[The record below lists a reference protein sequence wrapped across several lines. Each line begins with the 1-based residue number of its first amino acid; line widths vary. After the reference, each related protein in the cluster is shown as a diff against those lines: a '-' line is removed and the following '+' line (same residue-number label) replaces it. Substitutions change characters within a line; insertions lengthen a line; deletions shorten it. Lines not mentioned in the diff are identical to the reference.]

1 MLKQITVD
9 PQMVSAYMQDRQRI
23 PLTVMSF
30 DVDVHEL
37 VIPVLGANPSE
48 IVEVL
53 GIFVLK
59 RADSTIQVF
68 GRIEEDKVYIKLP
81 IELNRYK
88 GRFDIE
94 INLRML
100 DKSTLTLAQFEAM
113 ARRSD
118 IDANNIELKPYYF
131 ALFDE
136 LVTEVK
142 VKRTDALKEI
152 VTEAND
158 AILDISEQVR
168 LTGLAKT
175 TAIQKIEDKAELVET
190 TKKTALTDID
200 DKVASVETSKGNA
213 IDAINNEKTL
223 AVNAVGQA
231 GTLAIGNVED
241 AQGSAIGAINEKVT
255 TVDDAKKDATREI
268 ELKEAE
274 VESAKNLALDNIAT
288 SEQTAYD
295 AFFAYAEKQTADVL
309 LANLEYIAQVD
320 QRLLQTERKATD
332 LSGYSGQV
340 TLTNT
345 ETYPFNNSGVTVPIS
360 KTRYHLDYNV
370 NVSVVSET
378 GGFAGEV
385 IVYDKQL
392 NGFKIKFTG
401 SAKNVTVKYLLTG
414 GMYK

>member
-1 MLKQITVD
+1 MLKQIIVPAQKVD
-9 PQMVSAYMQDRQRI
+9 AYMHDRQRI

-30 DVDVHEL
+30 DIGVHEL
-37 VIPVLGANPSE
+37 VIP
-48 IVEVL
+48 IVELDTALITNVL
-53 GIFVLK
+53 AVFKLLRV
-59 RADSTIQVF
+59 DSVIQTDGVVVD
-68 GRIEEDKVYIKLP
+68 DKVHVVIP
-81 IELNRYK
+81 HQLNGYK
-88 GRFDIE
+88 GRFTIE
-94 INLRML
+94 IDLQLTNNR
-100 DKSTLTLAQFEAM
+100 SLTLAQFDAS
-113 ARRSD
+113 ARLSD
-118 IDANNIELKPYYF
+118 IDNFDEDLKPYYF

-136 LVTEVK
+136 LATEVK
-142 VKRTDALKEI
+142 VKRTDAIKEI
-152 VTEAND
+152 VDETND
-158 AILDISEQVR
+158 GIVEIGVQV
-168 LTGLAKT
+168 GEVDKAKT
-175 TAIQKIEDKAELVET
+175 AAIQNIEDKVELVET
-190 TKKTALTDID
+190 SKTTALNTINQAVDNINDAKTAAI
-200 DKVASVETSKGNA
+200 NA
-213 IDAINNEKTL
+213 INAEQTIAT
-223 AVNAVGQA
+223 NAVKDQK
-231 GTLAIGNVED
+231 TTSV
-241 AQGSAIGAINEKVT
+241 NEVSE
-255 TVDDAKKDATREI
+255 VAADATREI